1 MIIAIDGPAGAG
13 KSTVSR
19 MLADRLGCV
28 RLDTGALYR
37 VVGLAATR
45 AGVGPDDP
53 DLGRFVAGL
62 AIDVEP
68 DHIRLDGQDVDRAIR
83 TPEASAAAS
92 RYAAVPAVR
101 DALLDLQR
109 RLGRARDTVI
119 DGRDIGTV
127 VFPDADVKIF
137 LTAAPEQRARRR
149 LAELVE
155 RGIDADFAA
164 VLADIEQ
171 RDKQDSER
179 AVAPLRR
186 ADDAVEVDTSRLDLP
201 GSVDRCE
208 AVVRAAL
215 GGGSS

>member
-53 DLGRFVAGL
+53 ELGRFVAGL
-62 AIDVEP
+62 TIEVEP
-68 DHIRLDGQDVDRAIR
+68 DHIRLDGRDVGRAIR

-137 LTAAPEQRARRR
+137 LTAAPEERARRR

-201 GSVDRCE
+201 GAVDRCE

-215 GGGSS
+215 GGGSG

>member
-19 MLADRLGCV
+19 LLAERLGCV

-45 AGVGPDDP
+45 AGLSADDP
-53 DLGRFVAGL
+53 KLGPFAVGLDIEVAPE
-62 AIDVEP
+62 A
-68 DHIRLDGQDVDRAIR
+68 IRLNGEDVGAAIR
-83 TPEASAAAS
+83 TPHASAAAS

-101 DALLDLQR
+101 AALLGLQR

-127 VFPDADVKIF
+127 VFPDADVKIY
-137 LTAAPEQRARRR
+137 LTAAARERARRR
-149 LAELVE
+149 LAELE
-155 RGIDADFAA
+155 GRGIDADFDA
-164 VLADIEQ
+164 VLADIVQ
-171 RDKQDSER
+171 RDTQDTER

-186 ADDAVEVDTSRLDLP
+186 ADDAVEVDTSKLDLD
-201 GSVDRCE
+201 GAVEACL
-208 AVVRAAL
+208 AVVRRAVS
-215 GGGSS
+215 G